1 LATLIIMQDG
11 TGLKHN
17 ELAWFAAR
25 AIADHTLRT
34 AAVAILEHGVVVI
47 GRHNDEADQ
56 RRTIDSALPLDSIRR
71 LIQRVVRPPRVNS
84 KAPQA

>member
-1 LATLIIMQDG
+1 MQDG

-47 GRHNDEADQ
+47 GRHNDRLQQVAAN
-56 RRTIDSALPLDSIRR
+56 RFSIPQDVIAI
-71 LIQRVVRPPRVNS
+71 LLQGLVRHKFVS
-84 KAPQA
+84 Q